1 MILSDRRFLGLMGW
15 GCALFLLLVAGWVGV
30 CLVNRPPY
38 LMPDTTSFDTGDI
51 FFSVGDS
58 WESVAVRALSGTS
71 SWEVTDSTPSH
82 CGIVVRDARG
92 VRLAHAS
99 TAAGKIVVET
109 PEEYLRNNGSYCIY
123 AVKPPCLEQARVD
136 LCAEAPSV
144 QDSLELPEDFRVSRL
159 HPVCSFAF
167 LWAFTC

>member
-15 GCALFLLLVAGWVGV
+15 GCALFLLLVAGWVDV

-109 PEEYLRNNGSYCIY
+109 PEEYLRNNGSYCIH
-123 AVKPPCLEQARVD
+123 AVKPPCPVS
-136 LCAEAPSV
+136 AEGI
-144 QDSLELPEDFRVSRL
+144 R
-159 HPVCSFAF
+159 
-167 LWAFTC
+167 